1 MAFYGGGV
9 GTYKKKRE
17 DSEHGR
23 PQGGGVP
30 LKLQNEWNDIK
41 AKDVYIFIATPLLHF
56 FSADA
61 HDSEVSKFI
70 NGKSP

>member
-30 LKLQNEWNDIK
+30 LKLQNE
-41 AKDVYIFIATPLLHF
+41 
-56 FSADA
+56 
-61 HDSEVSKFI
+61 
-70 NGKSP
+70 